1 MRRVALTCS
10 TRLPPGKP
18 FTGAGASERRKSEKV
33 HLFPGS
39 TLLILQSRFG
49 RHLHHPRAPDGQ
61 CSLVACERYQFSR
74 PRGHFTASGA
84 LRQKRRFGMHGLS
97 LAEKGRIFSPSL
109 VTALARN
116 IQRTIWTQRI
126 SSETCQYYSPPRPVW
141 RLAGLP
147 VRGRCG
153 QRSELELGSCRAA
166 VTSQP
171 VTQHAR
177 ERSRPVDARSYLHID
192 PDVARLDA
200 WQLHREDEAA
210 EVAAAHARQAKDGQT
225 VTVVVAE
232 SVLSSRRV
240 ALPRGRCQL
249 GHRHQPRV
257 RRASTLPALA
267 ADGTIVGR
275 ARRAAARGAAAQLL
289 RPRRAGAPAGGLRG
303 HGRGRHPPE
312 RCDG

>member
-1 MRRVALTCS
+1 MSVAPHELGERSYDRDSGSCRRDCGTVTTSTPSSQRAKILRTSRRPDGSSQAQWYVSSRADMPAARLPRPVPTVDVELSCTPALRHAASAASAVEAVTMRRVALTCS

-147 VRGRCG
+147 VRGRRG

-166 VTSQP
+166 CHS
-171 VTQHAR
+171 AR
-177 ERSRPVDARSYLHID
+177 TRARS
-192 PDVARLDA
+192 P
-200 WQLHREDEAA
+200 
-210 EVAAAHARQAKDGQT
+210 
-225 VTVVVAE
+225 
-232 SVLSSRRV
+232 
-240 ALPRGRCQL
+240 C
-249 GHRHQPRV
+249 
-257 RRASTLPALA
+257 
-267 ADGTIVGR
+267 
-275 ARRAAARGAAAQLL
+275 
-289 RPRRAGAPAGGLRG
+289 
-303 HGRGRHPPE
+303 
-312 RCDG
+312 